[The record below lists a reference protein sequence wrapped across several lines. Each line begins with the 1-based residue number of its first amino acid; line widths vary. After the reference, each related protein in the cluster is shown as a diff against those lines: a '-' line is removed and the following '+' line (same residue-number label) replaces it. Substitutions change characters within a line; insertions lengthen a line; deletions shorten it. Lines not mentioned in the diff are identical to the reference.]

1 MSFCVN
7 KSSSIFLSL
16 FQFVNANF
24 VSEEMVWQT
33 APVSDDSKTLK
44 LKIVYFCDPKSE
56 NEAILSTFQLQ
67 MIQFFTFSCAYIA
80 FFSTFLCFEGMLRI
94 LSVYCKWTFDM

>member
-44 LKIVYFCDPKSE
+44 LK
-56 NEAILSTFQLQ
+56 N
-67 MIQFFTFSCAYIA
+67 
-80 FFSTFLCFEGMLRI
+80 
-94 LSVYCKWTFDM
+94 

>member
-1 MSFCVN
+1 MSFCVK

-44 LKIVYFCDPKSE
+44 LKIKFTFVIQSQKMM
-56 NEAILSTFQLQ
+56 STFQLQ

>member
-44 LKIVYFCDPKSE
+44 LKIK
-56 NEAILSTFQLQ
+56 
-67 MIQFFTFSCAYIA
+67 FTFVIQS
-80 FFSTFLCFEGMLRI
+80 
-94 LSVYCKWTFDM
+94 

>member
-16 FQFVNANF
+16 FQFVKANF

-44 LKIVYFCDPKSE
+44 LKIK
-56 NEAILSTFQLQ
+56 
-67 MIQFFTFSCAYIA
+67 FTFVIQSQKMRLSCLHSN
-80 FFSTFLCFEGMLRI
+80 F
-94 LSVYCKWTFDM
+94 K